1 LAFSGRC
8 HSVSTFWSFPSFFKQ
23 LLSLLVGQNK
33 KARHKID
40 YEQKID
46 LTSGQL
52 PSLAQDIFVS

>member
-1 LAFSGRC
+1 MPFGIDLL
-8 HSVSTFWSFPSFFKQ
+8 VFPSLFKQ